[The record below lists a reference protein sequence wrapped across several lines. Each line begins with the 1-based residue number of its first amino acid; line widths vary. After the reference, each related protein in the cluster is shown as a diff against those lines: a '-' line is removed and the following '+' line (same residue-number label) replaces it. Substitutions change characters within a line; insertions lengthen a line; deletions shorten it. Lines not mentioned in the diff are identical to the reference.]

1 MHGLQTVREET
12 VITCPES
19 VGGSGLPEVVDELR
33 GGGGEQGREERRGCE
48 TEGGGGRNTCT
59 YSITVYVVHNV
70 IIPYNY
76 MYRYC
81 TLNYFPYPISL
92 SCLH

>member
-1 MHGLQTVREET
+1 MHSLQTVREET

-33 GGGGEQGREERRGCE
+33 GEGEQGREERRGCE

-59 YSITVYVVHNV
+59 YC
-70 IIPYNY
+70 II
-76 MYRYC
+76 M
-81 TLNYFPYPISL
+81 
-92 SCLH
+92 